1 MYRISFPIEANKMT
15 DKILS
20 EIKDGILRI
29 ELNRPEKKNALS
41 NEMRVEIAKLIN
53 QGEKDPSVRVILMHG
68 QEDFCAGADV
78 GGFSEAQK
86 RKVPVQEPNVIRD
99 AEAPHIKALRTAT
112 KPLIAAVK
120 GYAIGVGTTILFHFD
135 LIYAGVNTKFR
146 LPFVNL
152 GLCPENGSAE
162 ILPKLAGLYRAAE
175 LFYFGDFFS
184 AEEAHRCG
192 FVNKIFPD
200 DEVLSRSLQLAAKL
214 AAKPPGA
221 LITTKAMIKRAS
233 IEQIKNAINYENIL
247 FGKLLQ
253 SPESK
258 EAISAFME
266 KRKPDF
272 SKIS

>member
-1 MYRISFPIEANKMT
+1 MT

-20 EIKDGILRI
+20 ETKNGILKI
-29 ELNRPEKKNALS
+29 KINRPEKKNALS
-41 NEMRVEIAKLIN
+41 NEMRIEIAKLIN

-68 QEDFCAGADV
+68 NEDFCAGADV

-86 RKVPVQEPNVIRD
+86 RIIPVQKTNEIKDAPIQKTNEIRD
-99 AEAPHIKALRTAT
+99 AEGPHIKALRTAK
-112 KPLIAAVK
+112 KPLIAAVT
-120 GYAIGVGTTILFHFD
+120 GYAIGVGTTILFFFD
-135 LIYAGVNTKFR
+135 LIYAGKNAKFR

-152 GLCPENGSAE
+152 GLVPENGSGV

-184 AEEAHRCG
+184 SEKAYQCG

-200 DEVLSRSLQLAAKL
+200 EDVISQSYQLARRL
-214 AAKPPGA
+214 VAKPPGA
-221 LITTKAMIKRAS
+221 LIATKALIKRTTAD
-233 IEQIKNAINYENIL
+233 QIKNAINYENTL
-247 FGKLLQ
+247 FGQMLQ
-253 SPESK
+253 KPESK
-258 EAISAFME
+258 EAISAFVE